1 MVCEDNPVMSSADL
15 IMPASDYEAYGVDES
30 ECDDS
35 GARVGVKS
43 NKKKIKVKNVKKPS
57 RALPTLPMA
66 CPEKIKIRALPMA
79 CCVWYCEEK
88 AGIHSKYCKKHLGFL
103 RALQQKAAHTGNL
116 EIQAKLVGD
125 FEKASRAVKKFWRGT
140 VHH

>member
-1 MVCEDNPVMSSADL
+1 MLTGLSVMIVVQGLVSNP
-15 IMPASDYEAYGVDES
+15 I
-30 ECDDS
+30 
-35 GARVGVKS
+35 K
-43 NKKKIKVKNVKKPS
+43 NNIKVKNVKKPS
-57 RALPTLPMA
+57 RALPMA

-103 RALQQKAAHTGNL
+103 RALQQKAAHTGNS